1 MQHCLKKA
9 KCFGFSSHSQAEVR
23 TDITVL
29 NTLICWTVQTRK
41 ACTNFSSQHAQ
52 VRSFPLST
60 ISHCPSSCFP
70 EAGKKN
76 VAERKGW
83 WGGQELFCLFVWW
96 WFLFCFVVLLL
107 GWWPA
112 VPALCRLICMLFSP
126 ENLCFKS
133 VSVSVVMSSAIHCYS
148 VVEGLFACAELLC
161 ILAETCLKNGL
172 GSDSSEVTPP
182 VCWRLMMFSLPE
194 VI

>member
-1 MQHCLKKA
+1 MLWLFLPESGWSQNWHNSVQHFNLLDSTNEKSMYQL
-9 KCFGFSSHSQAEVR
+9 FFTTHPNEELSSR
-23 TDITVL
+23 Y
-29 NTLICWTVQTRK
+29 
-41 ACTNFSSQHAQ
+41 NFSLPQLLLSWGWREECGWKKGMMR
-52 VRSFPLST
+52 RSRAF
-60 ISHCPSSCFP
+60 
-70 EAGKKN
+70 
-76 VAERKGW
+76 
-83 WGGQELFCLFVWW
+83 LFVCLVVV
-96 WFLFCFVVLLL
+96 FVLFCFVVLLL

-133 VSVSVVMSSAIHCYS
+133 VSVSVVMSSATHCYS